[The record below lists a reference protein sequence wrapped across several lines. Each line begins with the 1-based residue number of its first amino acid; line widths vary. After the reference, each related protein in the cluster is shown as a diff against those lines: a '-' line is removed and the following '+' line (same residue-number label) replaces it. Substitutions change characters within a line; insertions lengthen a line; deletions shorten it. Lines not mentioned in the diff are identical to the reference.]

1 MLSDMQQK
9 EVIKLSGLDAGFR
22 AVPEDMAVLQ
32 QLEISVGEGELV
44 VIAGRNG
51 SGKTTLIR
59 TMVGLIPHLAGDI
72 LINQKSISRY
82 TKPQLSM
89 MVGYVSTERLGA
101 ANLDVYELVS
111 LGRIPHTSWL
121 GRLSGK
127 DREIID
133 QSIQLTGLNEIRHKK
148 LSQISDGE
156 RQRAMIARSL
166 AQDTEI
172 IILDEPTAFLDVIH
186 RFEVLHLLHQLS
198 RPPHNK
204 TVILSSHDIQI
215 AFRYAD
221 RFWIIKDK
229 GIIEGSPE
237 DLVLQEEIGSLSS
250 DSDIAFDPEAGQFI
264 RPEKPSNSVGLCG
277 AEGLQKKWTARALE
291 RLGYSVD
298 LHCNEPTRVIVNNKE
313 GVTSWT
319 LEKNDSALE
328 FYNIYDLTLH
338 LRN

>member
-1 MLSDMQQK
+1 MLFEMQQK
-9 EVIKLSGLDAGFR
+9 EIIKLSGLDAGFR
-22 AVPEDMAVLQ
+22 VAPENVAVLQ
-32 QLEISVGEGELV
+32 GLETAVGKGELV

-51 SGKTTLIR
+51 SGKTTLIK
-59 TMVGLIPHLAGDI
+59 TMVGLIPYLAGDL
-72 LINQKSISRY
+72 LINNKSISRY

-89 MVGYVSTERLGA
+89 MVGYVSTERLGN
-101 ANLDVYELVS
+101 ANLDVLELVS

-121 GRLSGK
+121 GRLTGK
-127 DREIID
+127 DQEMID
-133 QSIQLTGLNEIRHKK
+133 QSIQLTGLKEIRHRK

-186 RFEVLHLLHQLS
+186 RFEVLHLLHKLS

-215 AFRYAD
+215 TFRYAD

-229 GIIEGSPE
+229 GIIDGSPE
-237 DLVLQEEIGSLSS
+237 DLILQEEIGSLSS
-250 DSDIAFDPEAGQFI
+250 DSNIIFDSEAGQFI
-264 RPEKPSNSVGLCG
+264 RPQEPTSSIGLGG
-277 AEGLQKKWTARALE
+277 AEGMERQWTARALE

-298 LHCNEPTRVIVNNKE
+298 LSCNESIRVIVNINE
-313 GVTSWT
+313 GITSWT
-319 LEKNDSALE
+319 LEKNDGALE
-328 FYNIYDLTLH
+328 FCNIYELTLH

>member
-22 AVPEDMAVLQ
+22 AVPENIAVLQ
-32 QLEISVGEGELV
+32 QLETSVGKGELV

-51 SGKTTLIR
+51 SGKTTLIK
-59 TMVGLIPHLAGDI
+59 TMVGLIPHLAGD
-72 LINQKSISRY
+72 LYFNQKSISRY
-82 TKPQLSM
+82 TKHQLSM

-101 ANLDVYELVS
+101 ANLDVSELVS

-127 DREIID
+127 DQEMIE
-133 QSIQLTGLNEIRHKK
+133 QSIQLTGLNEIKHRK

-156 RQRAMIARSL
+156 RQRAMIARAL

-198 RPPHNK
+198 RPPLNK

-221 RFWIIKDK
+221 RFWIIRDK
-229 GIIEGSPE
+229 GIIDGSPE

-250 DSDIAFDPEAGQFI
+250 DSDIIFDPETGQFI
-264 RPEKPSNSVGLCG
+264 RPREPSNSVGLRG
-277 AEGLQKKWTARALE
+277 VEGMEMQWTARALE

-298 LHCNEPTRVIVNNKE
+298 FSCNEALKIIVNKKE
-313 GVTSWT
+313 GHTSWT
-319 LEKNDSALE
+319 LEKNDGALE
-328 FYNIYDLTLH
+328 FYNIYELTLH